1 MITKEEITGMIGAAI
16 FMVLLLVILLFSFF
30 SLAAPSD
37 DLGGIPVMFGNMEE
51 AGGYEEPPMEDI
63 TPEEVMEIPAP
74 QNTPSEVPLIA
85 QTDDPSIVIKE
96 QKRKEEEEKE
106 RQEELR
112 REEERRR
119 REEAE
124 RKRREEE
131 ARKQDIKNQVSGAF
145 GKAENANRGETEG
158 DGTQGVSTGSS
169 NQGATFG
176 EGGIGYKLGR
186 GRGVGSRG
194 LIKPDYPVVEVGIVV
209 VRIYVDPEGNVKRA
223 EQEQG
228 TIAPS
233 ELVEAAKKAA
243 KKTKFAPIKSNE
255 DQIGTI
261 TYNFKLI
268 YE

>member
-1 MITKEEITGMIGAAI
+1 MITKEEITGMIRAAI

-85 QTDDPSIVIKE
+85 QTEDPSIAIKE
-96 QKRKEEEEKE
+96 QKRKEEEEKS
-106 RQEELR
+106 RQEEIR

-131 ARKQDIKNQVSGAF
+131 ARKQEAINKQMSGLF
-145 GKAENANRGETEG
+145 GENTNGNRGQTEG
-158 DGTQGVSTGSS
+158 SGTQGVSTGSS
-169 NQGATFG
+169 NQGATSG
-176 EGGIGYKLGR
+176 TGGIGSYDLG
-186 GRGVGSRG
+186 GRGVGSGGLKEPKYTVDDYGKVIVNITVNPRG
-194 LIKPDYPVVEVGIVV
+194 EVIS
-209 VRIYVDPEGNVKRA
+209 A
-223 EQEQG
+223 EIGKG
-228 TIAPS
+228 TNAPNS
-233 ELVEAAKKAA
+233 ALLNEALKAA
-243 KKTKFAPIKSNE
+243 KSTRFNAISKPDN
-255 DQIGTI
+255 QQGTI
-261 TYNFKLI
+261 TYKFNLN
-268 YE
+268 